1 MECSVV
7 AIIKAAQTGRC
18 FSAHYS
24 PLYRQGPARKNQHR
38 QSFPPGGDVRPTTA
52 LHLQQP
58 VFLGFSPQIALD
70 DKPASIFEGNSQ
82 VIRRVVAGVHTQ
94 QKMMQALVDQAQEHM
109 LEGEQRLYG
118 WGA

>member
-1 MECSVV
+1 MTYV
-7 AIIKAAQTGRC
+7 
-18 FSAHYS
+18 
-24 PLYRQGPARKNQHR
+24 
-38 QSFPPGGDVRPTTA
+38 PTTA

-94 QKMMQALVDQAQEHM
+94 QKMMQALVDQSQERM